1 MLGQSLALEII
12 FSYLILY
19 VGVSVYFP
27 SDLWFLLLLFGLV
40 FFLHCNQNTTLKTQ
54 DAEVWQKI

>member
-1 MLGQSLALEII
+1 MALEIT